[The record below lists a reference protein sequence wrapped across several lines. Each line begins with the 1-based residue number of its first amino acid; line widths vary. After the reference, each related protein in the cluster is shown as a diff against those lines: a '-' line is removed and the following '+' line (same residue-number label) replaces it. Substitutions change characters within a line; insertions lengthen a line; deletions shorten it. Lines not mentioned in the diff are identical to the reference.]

1 MKKAVVFEFHRF
13 RNFIQTK
20 KLIVWLLALI
30 TLTAYSSKIFLYNYS
45 IDTEQFM
52 NKGIPFKWWIS
63 LGRYGLAFLSKLT
76 TVGIDLNVTLT
87 NVITYLLLFTSSVI
101 LSFIIWRSENKINSF
116 WVVIAAGLYLTSPTM
131 LEQTNFVLQSMEV
144 SFAFNLLYIAILFIQ
159 YFIETKHKLFFALAM
174 ILTIIAFSIYTSL
187 QAAFVVVTLLALY
200 LHSDSN
206 SYFSYIKN
214 AVPYVIVL
222 VASTLFNIVAT
233 KAISKVLNI
242 PKNNYLSNMYIIGK
256 VSIKTWI
263 TDVVL
268 AFKQYFLQVNYF
280 FFALSTLLFILSII
294 CCLLIFSKRN
304 INKIAIA
311 LTTIILA
318 GLAAVL
324 PMLTTG
330 SIGPIRSY
338 APTYPLLL
346 LLLTIIVVDLISKL
360 SFSKF
365 IIPIV
370 GIVLLSCLLV
380 QTKITNDF
388 GVSEYNQFQAEL
400 EFKQDLQN
408 RFADL
413 GINNTKDYKFA
424 FYGAKGFS
432 SKNIIKG
439 DVLGKSLFE
448 WDPIGEVGVSNRATD
463 FLNDQGLELTPVNAK
478 EYKNLQKYIP
488 KMRAFP
494 SHSSVKIVKNYVII
508 RLSE

>member
-1 MKKAVVFEFHRF
+1 
-13 RNFIQTK
+13 
-20 KLIVWLLALI
+20 
-30 TLTAYSSKIFLYNYS
+30 
-45 IDTEQFM
+45 
-52 NKGIPFKWWIS
+52 
-63 LGRYGLAFLSKLT
+63 
-76 TVGIDLNVTLT
+76 
-87 NVITYLLLFTSSVI
+87 
-101 LSFIIWRSENKINSF
+101 
-116 WVVIAAGLYLTSPTM
+116 
-131 LEQTNFVLQSMEV
+131 
-144 SFAFNLLYIAILFIQ
+144 
-159 YFIETKHKLFFALAM
+159 
-174 ILTIIAFSIYTSL
+174 
-187 QAAFVVVTLLALY
+187 
-200 LHSDSN
+200 
-206 SYFSYIKN
+206 
-214 AVPYVIVL
+214 
-222 VASTLFNIVAT
+222 
-233 KAISKVLNI
+233 
-242 PKNNYLSNMYIIGK
+242 SNMYIIGK

-263 TDVVL
+263 ADVVL

-280 FFALSTLLFILSII
+280 FFVLSTLLFILSII

-380 QTKITNDF
+380 QAKITNDF

-448 WDPIGEVGVSNRATD
+448 WDTIGEVGVSNRATD
-463 FLNDQGLELTPVNAK
+463 FLNDQGLELNPVNAK